1 MGWRYKKISE
11 YRIGVGGSRKAKS
24 PALSALFGTKHHEI
38 IVSEESG
45 FAL

>member
-1 MGWRYKKISE
+1 MDWRYKKIFE
-11 YRIGVGGSRKAKS
+11 YWIGAGESRKTES
-24 PALSALFGTKHHEI
+24 PMLSALFGTKHHEI